1 MVTASGCSFFYRPA
15 GGDHRGYRPGNVWH
29 QLMIQLSDHADP
41 HGAAAACE
49 LEIRLCVNVPVK
61 LQRLLQRQQV
71 REEGHLHHPGE
82 AQQLESRAQPARRH
96 HSGELAQE
104 GRGDQGVDGP
114 FGMLDCVQGR
124 QHVPAGSQV
133 SRLAGLDTG
142 AASGA
147 AVRVHGKR
155 TVVPAHDGVKQAG
168 GGAVCLLFGT
178 GAGVERPDQGVVL
191 RVEQAV
197 QMPGTGLQ
205 IICLDGALLNSL
217 LQHSAVKFLKGHG
230 GPPLLSIQ
238 WSVCPFWEQAN
249 PFPCCFPII
258 SQRDSAV
265 IPIPRE
271 TGQRKREN
279 PLDRSPGRRYD
290 KEVST
295 AGRLGSAHTEIK
307 HLPRV
312 GQSSEDLISCIGEKL
327 PGTS

>member
-1 MVTASGCSFFYRPA
+1 M
-15 GGDHRGYRPGNVWH
+15 
-29 QLMIQLSDHADP
+29 
-41 HGAAAACE
+41 
-49 LEIRLCVNVPVK
+49 
-61 LQRLLQRQQV
+61 
-71 REEGHLHHPGE
+71 
-82 AQQLESRAQPARRH
+82 
-96 HSGELAQE
+96 
-104 GRGDQGVDGP
+104 
-114 FGMLDCVQGR
+114 
-124 QHVPAGSQV
+124 
-133 SRLAGLDTG
+133 
-142 AASGA
+142 
-147 AVRVHGKR
+147 
-155 TVVPAHDGVKQAG
+155 
-168 GGAVCLLFGT
+168 CLLFGT

-295 AGRLGSAHTEIK
+295 AGRLESAHTEIK